1 MDKQL
6 QFVAED
12 LEQIESFIRDDTSV
26 FTSFTSTPVGRQYI
40 ADFQK
45 CHAACRFFFASRE
58 KIETKVVA
66 IEKVFDDSESE
77 SGKQLEK
84 LHQLFEELC
93 KVVRDAGLDECG
105 YMVAFIDKLAPLFDK
120 AMRKLATDKLLN
132 PASLERQ
139 LLSSI
144 CQFTAQFTFMKEL
157 PLVEEGF

>member
-1 MDKQL
+1 MTALRYLLLSLRLPWDDNIL
-6 QFVAED
+6 QISKSAM
-12 LEQIESFIRDDTSV
+12 QR
-26 FTSFTSTPVGRQYI
+26 VG
-40 ADFQK
+40 
-45 CHAACRFFFASRE
+45 FFFSSRE

-105 YMVAFIDKLAPLFDK
+105 YMVAFTDKLAPLFDK

-132 PASLERQ
+132 PDSLERQ

>member
-1 MDKQL
+1 M
-6 QFVAED
+6 
-12 LEQIESFIRDDTSV
+12 S
-26 FTSFTSTPVGRQYI
+26 
-40 ADFQK
+40 DF
-45 CHAACRFFFASRE
+45 FSSRE

-66 IEKVFDDSESE
+66 IEKVFDDSES
-77 SGKQLEK
+77 GKQLEK
-84 LHQLFEELC
+84 LRQLFEELC

-105 YMVAFIDKLAPLFDK
+105 YMVAFTDKLAPLFDK

-132 PASLERQ
+132 PDSLERQ

>member
-1 MDKQL
+1 MS
-6 QFVAED
+6 E
-12 LEQIESFIRDDTSV
+12 
-26 FTSFTSTPVGRQYI
+26 
-40 ADFQK
+40 
-45 CHAACRFFFASRE
+45 FFSSRE

-105 YMVAFIDKLAPLFDK
+105 SMAAFINILAPFFEK
-120 AMRKLATDKLLN
+120 AMKELATDKLLD
-132 PASLERQ
+132 PDSLERQ

>member
-6 QFVAED
+6 QFAEED
-12 LEQIESFIRDDTSV
+12 LEQIESFIKDDTSV
-26 FTSFTSTPVGRQYI
+26 FISFTSTPVGRQYI

-45 CHAACRFFFASRE
+45 CHAACRILFSSRE
-58 KIETKVVA
+58 KIETRVAA
-66 IEKVFDDSESE
+66 IEKVFDDSE

-105 YMVAFIDKLAPLFDK
+105 YMVAFTDKLAPLFDK

-132 PASLERQ
+132 PDSLERQ

-144 CQFTAQFTFMKEL
+144 CQFSAQFTFMKEL
-157 PLVEEGF
+157 PLVEEASR

>member
-1 MDKQL
+1 MQ
-6 QFVAED
+6 
-12 LEQIESFIRDDTSV
+12 R
-26 FTSFTSTPVGRQYI
+26 VG
-40 ADFQK
+40 
-45 CHAACRFFFASRE
+45 FFSSRE

-132 PASLERQ
+132 PDSLERQ